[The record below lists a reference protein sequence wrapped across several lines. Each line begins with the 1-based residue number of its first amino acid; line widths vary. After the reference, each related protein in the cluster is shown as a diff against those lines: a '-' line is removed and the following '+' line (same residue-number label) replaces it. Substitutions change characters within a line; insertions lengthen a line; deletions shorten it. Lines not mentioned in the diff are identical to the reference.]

1 MTPVDLTIVLGYWSR
16 TVSLRDRPITDLV
29 IMNLIERGTMRLRKI
44 LTVAIATGALFTGMT
59 VLPAQ
64 AATEV
69 KMILWPG
76 PEGEAMQK
84 VVDAYNA
91 GQGKKDGVVVKQVLL
106 SRDNTFAKEAALM
119 KAKSSEYDVYFTA
132 SYLVGQHAPYLS
144 ELKGI
149 NDKVYLKASID
160 GLKVN
165 KKQMALPLD
174 TSLHFMYY
182 RTDLVSSLSS
192 AANTAKYK
200 QISKT
205 VLGKELMPNTDPET
219 WNWDDAL
226 ATAAFF
232 TQKYNPESPT
242 KYGYAL
248 PAKNLLYNTMIW
260 NDVLWGLGGN
270 WFTKGKPSINTAA
283 GKAAIDVY
291 RTIYTK
297 ELTSPDSSQWE
308 YAETNAALTSG
319 NAMMGL
325 QWNAAYSELSS
336 TGATKDKVGIA
347 VPPGK
352 GQRTHVHALAVG
364 VNKYSK
370 NQAAAQKWMK
380 HLSTVKAMEN
390 YAAAGGVP
398 SMPKILN
405 TMVSTNASFANI
417 ITYAGKYGYAEAGG
431 PREFDIYAKLAEV
444 LSPAWVGQKT
454 AEEVAGAADAAL
466 KSLRK

>member
-1 MTPVDLTIVLGYWSR
+1 MNGERVEMRIRKLLTA
-16 TVSLRDRPITDLV
+16 
-29 IMNLIERGTMRLRKI
+29 
-44 LTVAIATGALFTGMT
+44 AIAAGALLAGIA
-59 VLPAQ
+59 VAPAQ
-64 AATEV
+64 AATTV

-119 KAKSSEYDVYFTA
+119 KAKSSEYDIYFTA
-132 SYLVGQHAPYLS
+132 SYLVGQHSPYLT
-144 ELKGI
+144 EIKGV
-149 NDKVYLKASID
+149 NDKIYLKASID
-160 GLKVN
+160 GLKVS

-174 TSLHFMYY
+174 TGLHFMYY
-182 RTDLVSSLSS
+182 RTDLVTGLSS
-192 AANTAKYK
+192 AANVTKYK
-200 QISKT
+200 AISKT
-205 VLGKELMPNTDPET
+205 VLGKELSPNTDPET
-219 WNWDDAL
+219 WTWDDAL
-226 ATAAFF
+226 ATAAFY
-232 TQKYNPESPT
+232 TQKYNPDSPT

-270 WFTKGKPSINTAA
+270 WFSNGKPTINSPA
-283 GKAAIDVY
+283 GLAAINVY

-297 ELTSPDSSQWE
+297 ELTSPESSQWE

-325 QWNAAYSELSS
+325 QWNAAYSELSK
-336 TGATKDKVGIA
+336 TGATSGKVGIA
-347 VPPGK
+347 APPGK
-352 GQRTHVHALAVG
+352 GLRTHVHALAVG
-364 VNKYSK
+364 LNKYSK
-370 NQAAAQKWMK
+370 NQAAAKKWMGY
-380 HLSTVKAMEN
+380 LATVAGMKN

-398 SMPKILN
+398 SMPEILK

-417 ITYAGKYGYAEAGG
+417 ITYAGKYGYSESAGS
-431 PREFDIYAKLAEV
+431 REFDMYGKLAEV

-454 AEEVAGAADAAL
+454 AEEVASAADAAL
-466 KSLRK
+466 KALQK

>member
-1 MTPVDLTIVLGYWSR
+1 
-16 TVSLRDRPITDLV
+16 
-29 IMNLIERGTMRLRKI
+29 MRLRKI
-44 LTVAIATGALFTGMT
+44 LTVAVATGALFTALT
-59 VLPAQ
+59 VAPAQ

-119 KAKSSEYDVYFTA
+119 KAKSSEYDIYFTA

-144 ELKGI
+144 EIKGV
-149 NDKVYLKASID
+149 NDKLYLKASID

-192 AANTAKYK
+192 AANIAKYK

-205 VLGKELMPNTDPET
+205 VLGKELSPNLDAET

-270 WFTKGKPSINTAA
+270 WFTKGKPSINTPA

-297 ELTSPDSSQWE
+297 ELTSPDASQWE
-308 YAETNAALTSG
+308 YAETNAALT
-319 NAMMGL
+319 
-325 QWNAAYSELSS
+325 
-336 TGATKDKVGIA
+336 
-347 VPPGK
+347 
-352 GQRTHVHALAVG
+352 
-364 VNKYSK
+364 
-370 NQAAAQKWMK
+370 
-380 HLSTVKAMEN
+380 
-390 YAAAGGVP
+390 
-398 SMPKILN
+398 
-405 TMVSTNASFANI
+405 
-417 ITYAGKYGYAEAGG
+417 
-431 PREFDIYAKLAEV
+431 
-444 LSPAWVGQKT
+444 
-454 AEEVAGAADAAL
+454 
-466 KSLRK
+466 

>member
-1 MTPVDLTIVLGYWSR
+1 
-16 TVSLRDRPITDLV
+16 
-29 IMNLIERGTMRLRKI
+29 MNLIERGTMRLRKI

-380 HLSTVKAMEN
+380 YLSTVKAMEN

-466 KSLRK
+466 KKLQK

>member
-1 MTPVDLTIVLGYWSR
+1 VLDQIVILRKSR
-16 TVSLRDRPITDLV
+16 
-29 IMNLIERGTMRLRKI
+29 ERGEMRLRKLLTAAI
-44 LTVAIATGALFTGMT
+44 AAGALVAGITVA
-59 VLPAQ
+59 PAQ

-119 KAKSSEYDVYFTA
+119 KAKSSEYDIYFTA

-144 ELKGI
+144 EITGVK
-149 NDKVYLKASID
+149 DKIYLKASID

-182 RTDLVSSLSS
+182 RTDLVSSLSTD
-192 AANTAKYK
+192 ANTAKYK

-205 VLGKELMPNTDPET
+205 VLGKELSPNTNPET
-219 WNWDDAL
+219 WSWDDAL

-232 TQKYNPESPT
+232 TQKYNPDSPT

-270 WFTKGKPSINTAA
+270 WFKKGNPSINTAS

-297 ELTSPDSSQWE
+297 ELTSPESSQWE
-308 YAETNAALTSG
+308 YAETNAA
-319 NAMMGL
+319 
-325 QWNAAYSELSS
+325 YSELSK
-336 TGATKDKVGIA
+336 TGATSGKVGIA
-347 VPPGK
+347 APPGK

-364 VNKYSK
+364 LNKYSK
-370 NQAAAQKWMK
+370 KQAAAQKWMK
-380 HLSTVKAMEN
+380 YLATVPAMKD

-398 SMPKILN
+398 SMPEILN

-417 ITYAGKYGYAEAGG
+417 ITYAGKYGYAESAGA
-431 PREFDIYAKLAEV
+431 REFDMYAKLAEV

-454 AEEVAGAADAAL
+454 AAEVASAADAAL

>member
-1 MTPVDLTIVLGYWSR
+1 
-16 TVSLRDRPITDLV
+16 
-29 IMNLIERGTMRLRKI
+29 MRLRKI
-44 LTVAIATGALFTGMT
+44 LTVAVATGALFTALT
-59 VLPAQ
+59 VAPAQ

-84 VVDAYNA
+84 VVDAYNE

-119 KAKSSEYDVYFTA
+119 KAKSSEYDIYFTA

-144 ELKGI
+144 ELKGV
-149 NDKVYLKASID
+149 NDKLYLKASID

-205 VLGKELMPNTDPET
+205 VLGKELTPNTDPET
-219 WNWDDAL
+219 WN
-226 ATAAFF
+226 
-232 TQKYNPESPT
+232 
-242 KYGYAL
+242 
-248 PAKNLLYNTMIW
+248 W

-270 WFTKGKPSINTAA
+270 WFTKGKPSINTPA

-297 ELTSPDSSQWE
+297 ELTSPDASQWE

-319 NAMMGL
+319 NAMMAL

-336 TGATKDKVGIA
+336 TGATSGKVGIA

-364 VNKYSK
+364 LNKYSK
-370 NQAAAQKWMK
+370 NQAAAAKWMK
-380 HLSTVKAMEN
+380 HLATVNAMKN

-405 TMVSTNASFANI
+405 TMVSSNASFANI

>member
-1 MTPVDLTIVLGYWSR
+1 
-16 TVSLRDRPITDLV
+16 
-29 IMNLIERGTMRLRKI
+29 
-44 LTVAIATGALFTGMT
+44 
-59 VLPAQ
+59 
-64 AATEV
+64 
-69 KMILWPG
+69 
-76 PEGEAMQK
+76 
-84 VVDAYNA
+84 
-91 GQGKKDGVVVKQVLL
+91 
-106 SRDNTFAKEAALM
+106 
-119 KAKSSEYDVYFTA
+119 
-132 SYLVGQHAPYLS
+132 
-144 ELKGI
+144 
-149 NDKVYLKASID
+149 
-160 GLKVN
+160 
-165 KKQMALPLD
+165 MALPLD

-336 TGATKDKVGIA
+336 TGSTKDKVGIA

-466 KSLRK
+466 KSLQK